1 MRQFLCVIL
10 LAAGGAVLA
19 QEGFVRTAET
29 VRPGLVSIVTDKV
42 ALRPDSAQAAPDF
55 IETRSLGSGFVFD
68 TLGHILTCNHVISGY
83 EEVSVKLSDGTTYKG
98 KEVKVVGRDPV
109 TDLAVLQV
117 TARRRFEPVQLG
129 NSDELQVGQ
138 PVMAMGDPFGL
149 EGTATAGIVS
159 GLSRWGLS
167 KSSGPNFQDFIQTDA
182 LVNPGNSGGPLVD
195 MEGRAVGVSSFMRTG
210 RSGFTGIGFASP
222 INLARAVARQL
233 IGRGAVIRGYL
244 GIATQPL
251 TEGLRQALGFGTGDG
266 ILVSTVV
273 RDGPGMKAGI
283 APGDVIVSLDGQP
296 VSDLRAFQNEIAAR
310 APGSTVGLGM
320 IRKGARLTVRAQ
332 LVEWPVPSS
341 EPSHL
346 PPPGNWLGIT
356 VRDVAATGK
365 QRAFLEYGALVD
377 AVESGSPALD
387 AGIAPGDVIVEINF
401 APIQNAA
408 AYEAVRSKMLAYKK
422 PALFRVYRG
431 KVAFYTAVGP

>member
-10 LAAGGAVLA
+10 LAAGGVVLA
-19 QEGFVRTAET
+19 QEGFVRAAEV

-42 ALRPDSAQAAPDF
+42 ELRPDSAQAAPDF
-55 IETRSLGSGFVFD
+55 IETRSLGSGFIFD

-83 EEVSVKLSDGTTYKG
+83 EEVSVKLSDGTIYKG
-98 KEVKVVGRDPV
+98 GDVKVVGRDPV

-117 TARRRFEPVQLG
+117 TARRRFEPLDLG
-129 NSDELQVGQ
+129 NSDVLDVGQ

-149 EGTATAGIVS
+149 EGSASAGIVS
-159 GLSRWGLS
+159 GLSRWGMP

-195 MEGRAVGVSSFMRTG
+195 IEGRAVGVNSFMRAS
-210 RSGFTGIGFASP
+210 RNGFTGIGFASP
-222 INLARAVARQL
+222 INLARAVAGQL
-233 IGRGAVIRGYL
+233 IERGVVVRGHL
-244 GIATQPL
+244 GISTQPL
-251 TEGLRQALGFGTGDG
+251 TDGLRQALGLGTGDG
-266 ILVSTVV
+266 ILVSSIV
-273 RDGPGMKAGI
+273 RDEPGAKAGI
-283 APGDVIVSLDGQP
+283 VPGDVIVSLDGRP
-296 VSDLRAFQNEIAAR
+296 VSDLRAFQNEIAGR

-332 LVEWPVPSS
+332 LAQWPVPSS

-346 PPPGNWLGIT
+346 PPPANWLGIA
-356 VRDVAATGK
+356 VRDAAATGK
-365 QRAFLEYGALVD
+365 QRAFLEYGAVVD
-377 AVESGSPALD
+377 TVESGSPAMD
-387 AGIAPGDVIVEINF
+387 AGIARGDVIVEINF

-431 KVAFYTAVGP
+431 KVAFYIAVGP